1 MNLYGYWSKP
11 FVETVRANLL
21 YFTPFFRPLGG
32 LIYWGLYS
40 VFGLNPLPFRIFC
53 FALLLLN
60 IFLLYKLAVA
70 ITGSKETGLLTA
82 LLGSH
87 HAGYADLYF
96 NSGTI
101 YDLLVFFFFTLTM
114 YLYVAKHR
122 AIYVVL
128 AFLCAINAKE
138 MAVTL
143 PVVLLLYEL
152 IFNRPIL
159 TFSGLKSWFLDRVW
173 IVFLLGLLLLL
184 YIYGK
189 LGSGNLSGN
198 PAFALNL
205 SVPYYLTNSGHYM
218 DVLLFQPLGWTTAK
232 FLALFIFSMFA
243 LAAVLRSRVLFFCCL
258 FFLLTPLPIIFI
270 AFRGSLYLLYIP
282 MIGLTLF
289 VAAVIVRLRE
299 LASGSPALTFAT
311 VFLVLF
317 WVHDRHRPIGNE
329 VPAFRST
336 FNQLSALHLQ
346 PKPGA
351 RILML
356 EDPFDTDEWAPVFIG
371 RILYNDKDLVV
382 DRIKMM
388 NQKPTAAEIQAYD
401 YVLAYESGQL
411 RLAEK

>member
-11 FVETVRANLL
+11 FLETVRANVL

-40 VFGLNPLPFRIFC
+40 VFGLNPLPFRIAC
-53 FALLLLN
+53 FALLLFNL
-60 IFLLYKLAVA
+60 FLLYKLALA
-70 ITGSKETGLLTA
+70 LTGSKETALLTA

-101 YDLLVFFFFTLTM
+101 YDLLVFLFFTLTM
-114 YLYVAKHR
+114 YLYVTKYK
-122 AIYVVL
+122 AIYVVM

-143 PVVLLLYEL
+143 PVVLLLYEF
-152 IFNRPIL
+152 IFNRPSL
-159 TFSGLKSWFLDRVW
+159 TISGLKNCFFDRAW
-173 IVFLLGLLLLL
+173 IICLLGLLLLPYL
-184 YIYGK
+184 YGK

-198 PAFALNL
+198 QAFALDL
-205 SVPYYLTNSGHYM
+205 SIPYYLTNSGHYM
-218 DVLLFQPLGWTTAK
+218 DVLLFQPVGWTTSK
-232 FLALFIFSMFA
+232 FLAAFILSMFA
-243 LAAVLRSRVLFFCCL
+243 LAAVLRSSVLFFCCL

-289 VAAVIVRLRE
+289 AATVIVRLRE

-329 VPAFRST
+329 VPAFRNT

-346 PKPGA
+346 PKPRA

-356 EDPFDTDEWAPVFIG
+356 EDPFDIDEWAPLFIG

-388 NQKPTAAEIQAYD
+388 NPKPSAAEIQAYD
-401 YVLAYESGQL
+401 YVLAYESGEL

>member
-40 VFGLNPLPFRIFC
+40 VFGLNPLPFRIVC
-53 FALLLLN
+53 FALLLFN

-101 YDLLVFFFFTLTM
+101 YDLLVFLFFSLTI
-114 YLYVAKHR
+114 YLYVARHK

-173 IVFLLGLLLLL
+173 IVFLLGLLLLP

-205 SVPYYLTNSGHYM
+205 SVPYYLTNSGRYM

-289 VAAVIVRLRE
+289 VATVIVRIRE

-336 FNQLSALHLQ
+336 LNQLSALHLQ

-371 RILYNDKDLVV
+371 RILYNDKELVV

-401 YVLAYESGQL
+401 YVLAYENGQL